1 MNEAGLPLKK
11 LLDAVMFLV
20 CGIYALHLAHKGVW
34 KPGHVGSRR
43 PPVKQEWPTRLF
55 AVFVGLSFLFGAVWL
70 LVTR

>member
-1 MNEAGLPLKK
+1 MKK
-11 LLDAVMFLV
+11 LLDALTFLL

-34 KPGHVGSRR
+34 RPGNIGSRR
-43 PPVKQEWPTRLF
+43 PPIKQELPARLF